1 MKSLIV
7 YYSYT
12 GNNAL
17 LASYLG
23 EKLGSD
29 LFAIEECD
37 KRTGFTIF
45 LDVFLKRSPDIKPL
59 TKNLNDYDSVILLA
73 PLWAGKFASPLKSF
87 LKQNGHDLRKYFFIT
102 FAGGNPSVKDQLPSV
117 KEELKKITGKDPVGL
132 FELDIGEMFSPEQR
146 DNPNIIS
153 QYKLKSE
160 DLTRYQGKIEAII
173 TQLSLPIR

>member
-17 LASYLG
+17 LASYLS
-23 EKLGSD
+23 EKTGSD

-59 TKNLNDYDSVILLA
+59 TKNLSDYDSVILLA

-87 LKQNGHDLRKYFFIT
+87 LKEHGDELNKYYFIT
-102 FAGGNPSVKDQLPSV
+102 FAGGNPSVKDQLPAV
-117 KEELKKITGKDPVGL
+117 KEELKKYTSKEPLGL

-160 DLTRYQGKIEAII
+160 DLQRYESKINSIL
-173 TQLSLPIR
+173 TQIAHHF